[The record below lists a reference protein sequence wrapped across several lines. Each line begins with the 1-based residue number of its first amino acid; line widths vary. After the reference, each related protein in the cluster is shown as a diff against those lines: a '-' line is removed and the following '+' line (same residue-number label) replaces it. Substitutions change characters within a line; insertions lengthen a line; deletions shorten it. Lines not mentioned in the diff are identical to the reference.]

1 MADEYKS
8 IYSGQEV
15 DNAVATAQK
24 ALTTDN
30 LVQTTGP
37 SPNNIMSQAATTAA
51 IQNIKAGTTVIVNN
65 VAQTTWNADT
75 KVDVAQGTNNV
86 GKAMIVGADGNLS
99 PQSIPASGTTVTVGG
114 QAQST
119 WDADTKIN
127 VFQGTENAGKTFMVG
142 QDGNAVLQT
151 VSSSQGIT
159 QLVGTQE
166 NPINLHT
173 DTEIGQLYS
182 VSGYIIKSSNVTMSN
197 IPVSLFYRSSDGGGV
212 IYGIHIDSSS
222 YGTTSRCNGTII
234 TFNISTGYMTNFI
247 KFISL
252 SRLNGS
258 TPSSLLSIYAPTSSG
273 ESGQVLQSNG
283 QNNAPTWI
291 DAPNGIKTLVGTE
304 ENPINLGELNLG
316 QLYFIKG
323 WYSTYG
329 RVATKFPTDSRYYL
343 CYAFN
348 VDNNNR
354 KSITIYGYFMATPF
368 YIGTDSISYNS
379 GTTVITGPGYGDNV
393 IYFSGLDRINGNTHT
408 PNQSIYAPTTSGTSG
423 QILQSNGE
431 KTAPTWIDMP
441 SIAPTLEEQTIESAS
456 WTSLSGQTP
465 YTYSATI
472 TLTTALDLN
481 SIVELINNQP
491 TLFATYGFA
500 IGSISGQVAT
510 IYSIGQPSTSVTLT
524 VGVTG

>member
-51 IQNIKAGTTVIVNN
+51 IQNIKAGTTVTVNN
-65 VAQTTWNADT
+65 VAQTSWNADT
-75 KVDVAQGTNNV
+75 KVDVFQGIDNT
-86 GKAMIVGADGNLS
+86 GKVMVVNSSGNLQAETI
-99 PQSIPASGTTVTVGG
+99 QSGGTTVTVNG
-114 QAQST
+114 QAQAT

-127 VFQGTENAGKTFMVG
+127 IFQGTENAGKTFMVG

-212 IYGIHIDSSS
+212 IYGIHIDDSS

-283 QNNAPTWI
+283 ENN
-291 DAPNGIKTLVGTE
+291 
-304 ENPINLGELNLG
+304 
-316 QLYFIKG
+316 
-323 WYSTYG
+323 
-329 RVATKFPTDSRYYL
+329 
-343 CYAFN
+343 
-348 VDNNNR
+348 
-354 KSITIYGYFMATPF
+354 
-368 YIGTDSISYNS
+368 
-379 GTTVITGPGYGDNV
+379 
-393 IYFSGLDRINGNTHT
+393 
-408 PNQSIYAPTTSGTSG
+408 
-423 QILQSNGE
+423 
-431 KTAPTWIDMP
+431 APTWIDMP
-441 SIAPTLEEQTIESAS
+441 STAPTLEEQTIESAS

-510 IYSIGQPSTSVTLT
+510 IYSIGQPTESITLT